1 MASTRDVGEPDA
13 SDDSISLI
21 STASSA
27 KTERYE
33 VECILAEKKLRG
45 GMKYL
50 TAWKNYPEHR
60 HSWEPRDCFFEDDVF
75 SEWTRTQMRVT
86 QGLEKPFDVKAWKKR
101 CKAVKEEARLRRER
115 RRDKR
120 LRLSK
125 QDELTSGPGEVD
137 TNIESSGSEPAPN
150 RSDKRIKRRSVHQDS
165 PPSSSISRPSSSSSS
180 EDSDRPLISRQ
191 ASEIFAPSSKWTQA
205 ETIALEEGLRTLKGP
220 RWRELLQLYGR
231 NGTISQVLK
240 AKTPGDLYDKAKS
253 FRQEFVNSGKEP
265 PEFLKPFS
273 RSSSS
278 KGSGTATPN
287 VYSGSRGQ
295 SRAVSKKSSRS
306 TSVDSMMAELHEK
319 QRIREA
325 KNREKSRPQ
334 QATNSTE
341 ILDSARGPRKE
352 SNIAEKPSGSRSK
365 APQASQAPARN
376 VEVGFAKKPLGET
389 PNAAQIK
396 SHSENAVPHV
406 KGTTEVEASSKHDLL
421 QGRQPK
427 DGPRAKEPSKI
438 SAISRAE
445 RRLKSPAPSPKK
457 TAEPA
462 TNAAAQPESSCT
474 IVPEKNQP
482 MREETA
488 RTTWSGTA
496 RAPTARPSVSKP
508 SRLGAVGSGP
518 TRSISSKL
526 KPKLGQIEPKKPSVA
541 GDVTAA
547 WNAEP
552 KKRKSNNWATTNA
565 DTVDGQA
572 PKRNYRLSVQNKI
585 YKSRRDGRVPDPN
598 CLVFIDPK
606 TGKAPT
612 IVPAPSPPTM
622 LSKTPLQLHLEG
634 FTTKEA
640 GKQQAQGV
648 EDASTSAPDPPPR
661 STDQNRE
668 IRADAQGVP
677 GTDKSIPN
685 VSASATRPTAGDMT
699 NVPAHIDSLTPPSP
713 AFPHPPT
720 PLNIPFGPR
729 IETKRMATMSLQ
741 DYTKR
746 KTSSFHPLDE
756 AAINSHRPDSS
767 DDPARFTLRNHPS
780 WEHRNEI
787 FNELETNLVIGDI
800 TLGRDDQENIHVKL
814 VGFGFE
820 TKKLLLTVKSFPRTV
835 NFVFETVCLASE
847 YQAYFPAVSP
857 WCPYKNYLLRLD
869 RNLLITWGQA
879 L

>member
-13 SDDSISLI
+13 SDDSISLV
-21 STASSA
+21 STVSSA

-33 VECILAEKKLRG
+33 VECILAEKNMKG
-45 GMKYL
+45 GMSYL

-60 HSWEPRDCFFEDDVF
+60 HSWEPRECFFEDDVF
-75 SEWTRTQMRVT
+75 GEWTRTQMRVT

-101 CKAVKEEARLRRER
+101 CKVVKEETRLRRER

-125 QDELTSGPGEVD
+125 QDELTSGPGEAD
-137 TNIESSGSEPAPN
+137 ANIESSGSEPAPR

-180 EDSDRPLISRQ
+180 EDSDRPLIRQ
-191 ASEIFAPSSKWTQA
+191 QESEIFAPNSKWTQA
-205 ETIALEEGLRTLKGP
+205 ETIALEEGLRTLRGP
-220 RWRELLQLYGR
+220 RWRELLGLYGR

-240 AKTPGDLYDKAKS
+240 AKTPSDLFDKAKS
-253 FRQEFVNSGKEP
+253 FRQEFVDSGKEP

-273 RSSSS
+273 KATPS

-319 QRIREA
+319 QQIREA
-325 KNREKSRPQ
+325 KNREKSRSQ

-341 ILDSARGPRKE
+341 ILDSARGPRIELKT
-352 SNIAEKPSGSRSK
+352 AEKPSGSKSK
-365 APQASQAPARN
+365 APQVSQAPARN
-376 VEVGFAKKPLGET
+376 VEVDFIKKPLKET
-389 PNAAQIK
+389 PNAAQIEA
-396 SHSENAVPHV
+396 HSENAVPQV
-406 KGTTEVEASSKHDLL
+406 KRTTEVKASSKHDLL
-421 QGRQPK
+421 RGRQPK
-427 DGPRAKEPSKI
+427 DGPRAKEASKI

-445 RRLKSPAPSPKK
+445 RQLKSPAPSPKE

-462 TNAAAQPESSCT
+462 TIAAPQPESSRT
-474 IVPEKNQP
+474 NIPEKSQP

-496 RAPTARPSVSKP
+496 RAPTARPSVLKP

-518 TRSISSKL
+518 TRSSSSKL
-526 KPKLGQIEPKKPSVA
+526 KPMPGQIEPKKPSVT

-565 DTVDGQA
+565 DPVDGQA

-598 CLVFIDPK
+598 RLVFIDPK

-612 IVPAPSPPTM
+612 IVPAPSPTTM
-622 LSKTPLQLHLEG
+622 LSKTPLQLHLEEL
-634 FTTKEA
+634 TTKEA
-640 GKQQAQGV
+640 EKQQAQEI
-648 EDASTSAPDPPPR
+648 EDTSTSAPDPTPR
-661 STDQNRE
+661 SKDQNRE

-677 GTDKSIPN
+677 GTDTSIPN
-685 VSASATRPTAGDMT
+685 VSASAIRPTAGDMT
-699 NVPAHIDSLTPPSP
+699 NVPAHIDSLTPASP
-713 AFPHPPT
+713 APPHPST
-720 PLNIPFGPR
+720 PLDIPLGSR
-729 IETKRMATMSLQ
+729 TEKKKIATMSLQ

-746 KTSSFHPLDE
+746 KTSSVHPLDKT
-756 AAINSHRPDSS
+756 AINSHRPDSS

-780 WEHRNEI
+780 WEHKNEI
-787 FNELETNLVIGDI
+787 FNKLETNPVIGDI
-800 TLGRDDQENIHVKL
+800 ILGKGDQESIHVKL
-814 VGFGFE
+814 LGSGFE
-820 TKKLLLTVKSFPRTV
+820 TKKLLLTVKLFPRTV
-835 NFVFETVCLASE
+835 NFVFETICLASE

-857 WCPYKNYLLRLD
+857 WYLYK
-869 RNLLITWGQA
+869 ITC
-879 L
+879 